1 MSLTGSFLVARPM
14 LQDPNFRRTVVLLLA
29 HNEDGAF
36 GLVVNR
42 QAKADGLP
50 WPLFT
55 GGPCPSPGL
64 MLLHGHSD
72 WAQPDGEGEA
82 APQVA
87 PGIFVG
93 NAACLER
100 AGDLPAEAPGRF
112 RVFSGYAGWAAGQ
125 LEGELAAGAWAL
137 ASASADLLFETPTE
151 ELWERLAPPRLPQ
164 PSLN

>member
-1 MSLTGSFLVARPM
+1 MSLAGSFLIARPM

-29 HNEDGAF
+29 HNDEGAF

-42 QAKADGLP
+42 PATAEGLP
-50 WPLFT
+50 WPLYT
-55 GGPCPSPGL
+55 GGPCKSPGL
-64 MLLHGHSD
+64 MLLHAHAD
-72 WAQPDGEGEA
+72 WAQPDGEEA

-100 AGDLPAEAPGRF
+100 ASNLPPQEGRF
-112 RVFSGYAGWAAGQ
+112 RVFSGYAGWSAGQ
-125 LEGELAAGAWAL
+125 LEGELASGAWAL
-137 ASASADLLFETPTE
+137 ASASAALLFETPTE